1 MIRLLFVT
9 VAFGIGIDVQNIG
22 RVIHIGVPHTMEE
35 FFQEA
40 GRCGRYGLPAS
51 STVYYNNHDISS
63 SRKVCQEM
71 IDYVLS
77 DEITFYRILD
87 ILYQNQICQL
97 ICVAMFMQRHV
108 IVIKAATS
116 EMLENVSCADDQEK
130 EIPSKSTAFD
140 LQLLLN

>member
-40 GRCGRYGLPAS
+40 GQCGRDGLPAS

-77 DEITFYRILD
+77 DDVCKRNNILSHFGHSVPKSNMPAHLCCNIHAKTCD
-87 ILYQNQICQL
+87 CDKSCNIRNARK
-97 ICVAMFMQRHV
+97 CV
-108 IVIKAATS
+108 
-116 EMLENVSCADDQEK
+116 LC
-130 EIPSKSTAFD
+130 
-140 LQLLLN
+140 